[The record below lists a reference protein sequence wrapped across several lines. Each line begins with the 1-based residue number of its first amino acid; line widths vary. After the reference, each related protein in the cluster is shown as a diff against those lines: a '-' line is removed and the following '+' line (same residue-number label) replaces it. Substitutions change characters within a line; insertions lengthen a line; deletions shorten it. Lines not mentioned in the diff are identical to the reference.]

1 MTCFYLL
8 KYHLWQLLLH
18 SSFCVVGEFQSAQ
31 FLTTCKFSPVRQCDE
46 WLDKQLIK
54 DREWIR
60 EVKWTLHK
68 TGDIRF
74 IKLQEKNAKVVI
86 RPLRNSFFCCLDDN
100 GEPISYD
107 MWKWLILIWWSKFT
121 VKKHTKI
128 ASWYSL
134 WMCLGLYCMKL
145 SPLDLDS

>member
-8 KYHLWQLLLH
+8 KYHLWQLLLP

-60 EVKWTLHK
+60 EVKWTLRK
-68 TGDIRF
+68 TVDIRF
-74 IKLQEKNAKVVI
+74 IKLQEKKCKSGNKTIAK
-86 RPLRNSFFCCLDDN
+86 LSFFCCLDDN

-107 MWKWLILIWWSKFT
+107 MWKWWSKFT
-121 VKKHTKI
+121 VKSHTKI

-145 SPLDLDS
+145 SP